1 MEIKCIKLNDL
12 TESIC
17 ENNFKVRY
25 MLPGETA
32 EFINRKHKVIHEVD
46 IRVASPHRAKV
57 ICPIFYECGGCDFL
71 HIKYNEQLRLKED
84 YIHKLFQKCNIRTTI
99 HPMIKNDEPLN
110 YRHKVVATATTSKNK
125 LRLGLYQE
133 SSKNIIPFLD
143 CYIQD
148 KELNEV
154 LKTTEK
160 VLNKYKMSAYDINK
174 ETGII
179 KHIMMRK
186 SLANGQMLLVFVTNG
201 YLLPNAKK
209 MIQEIYAAH
218 PKIMTFVQNVH
229 LKKTHLVLLDEEK
242 ILSGTGYIEDEIDSI
257 RFRLSSKSFYQVNP
271 KQMMKLYQKAIEL
284 AQITKDD
291 IVMDTYSGIG
301 TISLIAAKSAKKVI
315 AVETNQT
322 AHQDAM
328 FNKKNNGIAN
338 IYFYNDDV
346 SNFMLNF
353 NEKVDCLIMDPPR
366 DGASES
372 FLKAVMKMAPK
383 KIVYISCEPET
394 QIRDLMIL
402 KDAYRIKDIQPVDMF
417 SNTEHLESIALL
429 ELSYSL

>member
-46 IRVASPHRAKV
+46 IRVSSPHRAKV
-57 ICPIFYECGGCDFL
+57 ICPIFFECGGCDFL

-84 YIHKLFQKCNIRTTI
+84 YIHKLFQKFNVRTTI

-133 SSKNIIPFLD
+133 NSKNIIPFLD

-154 LKTTEK
+154 LKTTER

-186 SLANGQMLLVFVTNG
+186 SLANQQMLLVFVTNG

-209 MIQEIYAAH
+209 MIQEIAAAH
-218 PKIMTFVQNVH
+218 PSVITFAQNVH

-242 ILSGTGYIEDEIDSI
+242 VLYGSGYIEDEIDGI
-257 RFRLSSKSFYQVNP
+257 KFRLSAKSFYQVNP

-315 AVETNQT
+315 AVETNPT

-328 FNKKNNGIAN
+328 FNKKNNNISN

-366 DGASES
+366 DGASEA
-372 FLKAVMKMAPK
+372 FLKAVMKLAPK

-394 QIRDLMIL
+394 QMRDLMIL

-417 SNTEHLESIALL
+417 SNTEHVESIAFL
-429 ELSYSL
+429 ELS